1 MKFGELKSK
10 IEKCLTESYSKNS
23 VKKDIFVFKELVL
36 KNKNVSKL
44 FYLYD
49 ELSSKKGLNEEVANE
64 FVNQSITIYENTIN
78 KISKN
83 DLKELSS
90 WVGHIKTNN
99 DYSNIDDLFSVGLLN
114 LESKIK
120 SKKIIV
126 ENLKSEEIKKNI
138 EVINVPLKSMAS
150 VANKTIKSYI
160 SNLNEGEQKE
170 VLEILNTP
178 KEKLVEKYN
187 NTKQIVLEKLDKQKE
202 SSDLETKKTIDEVV
216 NKLMNENCDELNYFK
231 LKTLSEGL

>member
-23 VKKDIFVFKELVL
+23 VKKDLFVFKELVL

-49 ELSSKKGLNEEVANE
+49 ELSSKKGLNEDVGNE
-64 FVNQSITIYENTIN
+64 YVNQSITIYENTIN

-83 DLKELSS
+83 ELRELSL
-90 WVGHIKTNN
+90 WVNHVKTNN

-126 ENLKSEEIKKNI
+126 ENLKSVENKKNVD
-138 EVINVPLKSMAS
+138 VINVPLKSMTS
-150 VANKTIKSYI
+150 VPNKTIKSYI
-160 SNLNEGEQKE
+160 SNLNESEQKE
-170 VLEILNTP
+170 VLSILNTP
-178 KEKLVEKYN
+178 KEKLIEKYN
-187 NTKQIVLEKLDKQKE
+187 ITKEIVLEKLEKQKE
-202 SSDLETKKTIDEVV
+202 SSDSDTRKTIDEVV
-216 NKLMNENCDELNYFK
+216 NKLIQEQCDELNYFK
-231 LKTLSEGL
+231 LKNLAEGL

>member
-23 VKKDIFVFKELVL
+23 VKKDLFVFKELVL

-49 ELSSKKGLNEEVANE
+49 ELSSKKGLNEDVANE
-64 FVNQSITIYENTIN
+64 YVNQATTIYENTIN

-83 DLKELSS
+83 ELRELSL
-90 WVGHIKTNN
+90 WVNHVKTNN
-99 DYSNIDDLFSVGLLN
+99 EYSNIDDLFSVGLLN

-126 ENLKSEEIKKNI
+126 ENLKSVENKKNVD
-138 EVINVPLKSMAS
+138 VINVPLKSMTS

-160 SNLNEGEQKE
+160 SNLSESEQKE
-170 VLEILNTP
+170 VLNILNTP
-178 KEKLVEKYN
+178 KEKLIEKYN
-187 NTKQIVLEKLDKQKE
+187 ITKEIVLEKLEKQKE
-202 SSDLETKKTIDEVV
+202 SSDSDTRKTIDEVV
-216 NKLMNENCDELNYFK
+216 NKLIQEQCDELNYFK
-231 LKTLSEGL
+231 LKNLAEGL

>member
-23 VKKDIFVFKELVL
+23 VKKDLFVFKELVL

-49 ELSSKKGLNEEVANE
+49 ELSSKKGLNEDVANE
-64 FVNQSITIYENTIN
+64 YVNQATTIYENTIN

-83 DLKELSS
+83 ELKELSL
-90 WVGHIKTNN
+90 WVNHVKTNN
-99 DYSNIDDLFSVGLLN
+99 EYSNIDDLFSVGLLN

-126 ENLKSEEIKKNI
+126 ENLKSVENKKNVD
-138 EVINVPLKSMAS
+138 VINVPLKSMAS

-160 SNLNEGEQKE
+160 SNLNESEQKE
-170 VLEILNTP
+170 VLNILNTP

-187 NTKQIVLEKLDKQKE
+187 ITKEIVLEKLEKQKE
-202 SSDLETKKTIDEVV
+202 SSDSDTIKTIDEVV
-216 NKLMNENCDELNYFK
+216 NKLIQEQCDELNYFK
-231 LKTLSEGL
+231 LKNLAEGL

>member
-23 VKKDIFVFKELVL
+23 VKKDLFVFKELVL

-49 ELSSKKGLNEEVANE
+49 ELSSKKGLNEDVANE
-64 FVNQSITIYENTIN
+64 YVNQATTIYENTIN

-83 DLKELSS
+83 ELKELSL
-90 WVGHIKTNN
+90 WVNHVKTNN
-99 DYSNIDDLFSVGLLN
+99 EYSSIDDLFSVGLLN

-120 SKKIIV
+120 SKKIII
-126 ENLKSEEIKKNI
+126 ENLKSVENKKNVD
-138 EVINVPLKSMAS
+138 VINVPLKSMAS

-160 SNLNEGEQKE
+160 SNLNESEQKE
-170 VLEILNTP
+170 VLNILNTP

-187 NTKQIVLEKLDKQKE
+187 ITKEIVLEKLEKQKE
-202 SSDLETKKTIDEVV
+202 SSDSDTIKTIDEVV
-216 NKLMNENCDELNYFK
+216 NKLIQEQCDELNYFK
-231 LKTLSEGL
+231 LKNLAEGL